1 MSYIQKFTKLSYR
14 KKDEGNEMKIKVIV
28 LLLVLG
34 AVLLSGCVG
43 NQQPAPE
50 KNETHTGTVT
60 PTTTASPVETATPEV
75 NATSAETTTPEVNNT
90 SEVNTTSTADIKE
103 TAYLIRLNNNK
114 ASASSLDIKKGE
126 KVAWMNLQ
134 DTPKRKFTL
143 VSQEGLF
150 DNKTLTYRQ
159 PFNYTFNEIGNYNFY
174 IVGQPRMNVSVNVS
188 AP

>member
-1 MSYIQKFTKLSYR
+1 
-14 KKDEGNEMKIKVIV
+14 MKIKVIV

-50 KNETHTGTVT
+50 KNETPTGTVT

-75 NATSAETTTPEVNNT
+75 NATSAETTTPEVNNTLEVNNT

>member
-1 MSYIQKFTKLSYR
+1 
-14 KKDEGNEMKIKVIV
+14 MKIKVIF
-28 LLLVLG
+28 LFLVLG

-50 KNETHTGTVT
+50 KNETPTGTVT
-60 PTTTASPVETATPEV
+60 PTTTATPVETTTPEV
-75 NATSAETTTPEVNNT
+75 NTTSVETTTSEVNNT
-90 SEVNTTSTADIKE
+90 SEVNTTSATDIKE

-134 DTPKRKFTL
+134 ENPKRKFTL

-150 DNKTLTYRQ
+150 ENKTLSYRQ
-159 PFNYTFNEIGNYNFY
+159 PFNYTFSETGNYNFY
-174 IVGQPRMNVSVNVS
+174 VVGQPRMNVSVNVS
-188 AP
+188 VP